1 MMMIRA
7 TTTTVRVTRIG
18 ALNNS
23 DEASSEGRS
32 RAMRDD
38 DGKDGMDVSSSF
50 TSFTSK
56 MMMMTTQKAMID
68 DFLTRAGDTAR
79 ASAERYD
86 FASAF
91 VGSMLCATWFVMRG
105 QSVETACGI
114 VFCATITAVVAE
126 ELLQDVERDGGGR

>member
-1 MMMIRA
+1 MTTTTMIRA
-7 TTTTVRVTRIG
+7 RHDVRVTTTW
-18 ALNNS
+18 ALNN

-32 RAMRDD
+32 RAMRD
-38 DGKDGMDVSSSF
+38 GEDGMDVSSS
-50 TSFTSK
+50 SSSK
-56 MMMMTTQKAMID
+56 MMMTTQKALID
-68 DFLTRAGDTAR
+68 DFLTRAGDAAR

-105 QSVETACGI
+105 QSVETALMI